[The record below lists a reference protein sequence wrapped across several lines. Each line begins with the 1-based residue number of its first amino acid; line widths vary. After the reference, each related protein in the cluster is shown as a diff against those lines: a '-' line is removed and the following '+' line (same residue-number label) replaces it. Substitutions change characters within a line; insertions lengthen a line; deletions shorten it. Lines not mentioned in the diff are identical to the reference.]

1 MYGLDEK
8 VLAVAGVGARSDER
22 RRADSACLGHEVKVS
37 PFWDHADG
45 NDFALRNLEQW
56 LYNKEKEMKKK
67 LFGGILVIGMLCI
80 GTVLCFKYIPPETLQ
95 KVPLLGAW
103 VVPDKAVDATNAGNT
118 EPSPT
123 DPQEPPDARAANHVP
138 VKPKAGTTSS
148 TQTAPGLS
156 KTARIYSGM
165 KPEEAV
171 QILDNVEDDTVVEL
185 LRKMDEQQAA
195 KILAL
200 MDSSR
205 AAVLSRKLL
214 LAKGKPMAAAAGTAQ
229 QGTTNAVSIP

>member
-1 MYGLDEK
+1 MDEK
-8 VLAVAGVGARSDER
+8 VLAVAGVGQGQMTGGALTAPVLARSEGTPLR
-22 RRADSACLGHEVKVS
+22 
-37 PFWDHADG
+37 DHADG

-123 DPQEPPDARAANHVP
+123 DPQEPLDARAANHVP
-138 VKPKAGTTSS
+138 VPVKPKTGTMSS